1 MYRALLLA
9 ALLTLPLP
17 ALAENAVKSQIED
30 SAVTMSRGELLY
42 RNHCI
47 ECHNQQIHWR
57 NVRIAS
63 DMHKLVA
70 QVDRWQ
76 DAIGMQWTGEEIM
89 DVSRYLNATYY
100 FY

>member
-17 ALAENAVKSQIED
+17 ALAENAVNSKVED

-57 NVRIAS
+57 DARIAS
-63 DMHKLVA
+63 NMHKLVA

-76 DAIGMQWTGEEIM
+76 DAIGMQWTSEEIM

>member
-1 MYRALLLA
+1 MYRPLLVATLVMLPLA
-9 ALLTLPLP
+9 AP
-17 ALAENAVKSQIED
+17 AENTGEPHHQD

-57 NVRIAS
+57 DARIAA

-76 DAIGMQWTGEEIM
+76 DAIGMQWSNEEIM

>member
-17 ALAENAVKSQIED
+17 ALAENTVNSQSED

-57 NVRIAS
+57 DARIAG
-63 DMHKLVA
+63 DMHKLVV

-76 DAIGMQWTGEEIM
+76 DAIGMQWTNEEIM